1 MTKMNSQY
9 LHVNYIPKSGWV
21 LSIMSSLLQSSNPQ
35 LREAFD
41 RWSDTP
47 LKELGFAITT
57 RMHMLGLCI
66 RRLNTRVEELRKEMN
81 ADTPQVEAC
90 LSRGYAFTFK
100 DNDLAYQLL
109 LDMDSFI
116 FETRSLYEIVG
127 KFLVALFQ
135 LLFDRKMTDDEVQ
148 SLLSIQGIDTRW
160 IGELR
165 DARKLFFHETAPWL
179 AVQVERESNRFD
191 PVLLKRQPITFED
204 STDLVEF
211 AALREIYEGFVNS
224 VTELHRYIK
233 EQIRLAETAAPKD

>member
-1 MTKMNSQY
+1 
-9 LHVNYIPKSGWV
+9 
-21 LSIMSSLLQSSNPQ
+21 
-35 LREAFD
+35 
-41 RWSDTP
+41 
-47 LKELGFAITT
+47 
-57 RMHMLGLCI
+57 MLGLCI
-66 RRLNTRVEELRKEMN
+66 RRLNTRVEELRKEMD
-81 ADTPQVEAC
+81 ADAPQVEAC
-90 LSRGYAFTFK
+90 LSRGYAFTLK

-127 KFLVALFQ
+127 KFLVALFE
-135 LLFDRKMTDDEVQ
+135 LLFDRKMIEDEVQ
-148 SLLSIQGIDTRW
+148 SLLSTQGIDTRW

-179 AVQVERESNRFD
+179 AVQVERETNRFA

-233 EQIRLAETAAPKD
+233 EQIRLAETAAPNEFPRPADSNLLENIDPFSVPFGASHRPPSMGEDIIVGRRFGQTEEEWTPKRTPKEVSD